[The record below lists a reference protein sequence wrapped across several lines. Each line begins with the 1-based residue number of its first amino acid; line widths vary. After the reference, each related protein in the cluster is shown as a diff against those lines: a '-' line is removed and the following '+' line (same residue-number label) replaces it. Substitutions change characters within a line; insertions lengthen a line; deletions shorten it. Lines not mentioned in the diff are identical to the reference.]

1 MKKTIPSSLY
11 LWILAL
17 SMASPVIADE
27 ARDVLARDALDSARA
42 GDYSQAAAAIQPL
55 AIGGNPQAQF
65 NLALLYHSG
74 AGVNQDEVAAV
85 VWYHKAAE
93 NGSLEA
99 QQFLAAGYA
108 EGWFGLP
115 RDMERAKYWD
125 KKSQSGQ

>member
-1 MKKTIPSSLY
+1 MNITTSSSLY

-27 ARDVLARDALDSARA
+27 ARDALDSARA
-42 GDYSQAAAAIQPL
+42 GDYTQAAAAMQPL

-115 RDMERAKYWD
+115 RDMERAKYWE
-125 KKSQSGQ
+125 KQSQSGH